1 MKKRKYVA
9 FAACLLSLLL
19 VFGVVFAGC
28 GENGEHTH
36 KLDKTAAVAAT
47 CTENGNTEYYKCSEC
62 GKYFSDSEG
71 KNEIAENSWVLPAT
85 EHKFIN
91 GDICECGCTRDTW
104 GFEYELSADGAY
116 YKLIGVGSVIGANVV
131 VSSEYNGKNVLA
143 IADDAFRDYVNLKT
157 IIISDS
163 VVTIGSNAFNNCT
176 SLENIVI
183 GSRVTNIGDSAFE
196 NCKALAELEIP
207 DGVVNVGQRLFLGCA
222 ALKNVVIGKNVTN
235 IGDDIFEGCSDLES
249 VVLKDGFKA
258 VVDKMFEDCVNL
270 KNVTLSNGLQSI
282 WNNAF
287 DGCIGLT
294 AIEIPDSV
302 KSVGQ
307 YAFSE
312 CTALGTCAERGRR
325 YRIRA

>member
-62 GKYFSDSEG
+62 GKYFSDGEG

-131 VSSEYNGKNVLA
+131 VPSEYNGKNVLA

-196 NCKALAELEIP
+196 N
-207 DGVVNVGQRLFLGCA
+207 
-222 ALKNVVIGKNVTN
+222 
-235 IGDDIFEGCSDLES
+235 
-249 VVLKDGFKA
+249 
-258 VVDKMFEDCVNL
+258 
-270 KNVTLSNGLQSI
+270 
-282 WNNAF
+282 
-287 DGCIGLT
+287 
-294 AIEIPDSV
+294 
-302 KSVGQ
+302 
-307 YAFSE
+307 
-312 CTALGTCAERGRR
+312 
-325 YRIRA
+325 